1 MDVIWLAERDL
12 VITGADTV
20 PRSMHLPAQAVSFGI
35 RLRLG
40 AAGAVL
46 VCSRSLL
53 VLSVGADVRLALC
66 FALEPLDWAIRKEFS
81 DLCLGRSTYT
91 LAQKSEGPV

>member
-12 VITGADTV
+12 VIAGADTV
-20 PRSMHLPAQAVSFGI
+20 PRSVYLPAQALSSGI

-46 VCSRSLL
+46 VCSRG
-53 VLSVGADVRLALC
+53 LS
-66 FALEPLDWAIRKEFS
+66 
-81 DLCLGRSTYT
+81 
-91 LAQKSEGPV
+91 